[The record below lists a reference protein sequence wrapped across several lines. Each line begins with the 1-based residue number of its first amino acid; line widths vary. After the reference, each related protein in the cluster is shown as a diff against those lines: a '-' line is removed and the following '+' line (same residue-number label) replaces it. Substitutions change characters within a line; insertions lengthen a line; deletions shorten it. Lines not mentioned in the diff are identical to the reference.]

1 MLQANDEHYPA
12 ISTQIHTDTCRN
24 THTHTKLQNNFYS
37 LNQTFIE
44 CPLSARNNVRYSDNK
59 INLILPLKKPR
70 DKQDK
75 LTR

>member
-44 CPLSARNNVRYSDNK
+44 CPPNNVIGTRYRPVNK
-59 INLILPLKKPR
+59 IDQVDPYMSYQYK
-70 DKQDK
+70 
-75 LTR
+75 